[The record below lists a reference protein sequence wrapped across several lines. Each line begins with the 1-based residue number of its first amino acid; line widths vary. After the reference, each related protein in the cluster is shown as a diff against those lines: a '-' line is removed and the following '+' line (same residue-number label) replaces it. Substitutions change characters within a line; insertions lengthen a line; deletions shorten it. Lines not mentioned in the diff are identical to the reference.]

1 MEQLQLLLL
10 VWHNFTKK
18 QRDKILMLCI
28 MSLCA
33 ISQDHHQSEKVP
45 LHLMRLF
52 AILDYMLYQ
61 YNQPPRELITQ
72 VRRVLEMS
80 VFNKTFL
87 FNVFYMHFFHPVSFH
102 SSLFLSFHQ
111 TFFILFNSFSFHSM
125 QFLSI

>member
-1 MEQLQLLLL
+1 MIPLTDVNVEQLQLLLL

-28 MSLCA
+28 VSLCA

-72 VRRVLEMS
+72 V
-80 VFNKTFL
+80 
-87 FNVFYMHFFHPVSFH
+87 
-102 SSLFLSFHQ
+102 
-111 TFFILFNSFSFHSM
+111 
-125 QFLSI
+125 